1 MTAGRTRRRAVGRAL
16 TIAGSDS
23 GAGAGIQADLKTFAA
38 HGVYGAS
45 VVTALTAQS
54 TRGVHAILGVPPPFV
69 RAQLDAVLDDLGADA
84 VKTGMLLDPR
94 TVVTVALVLAAHGT
108 PPLVVDP
115 VMAAK
120 DGATLLSRRAVHAL
134 RARLLPLAMVVTP
147 NRDEAAAL
155 TGRRVRDRDDMER
168 AARELVVLGARAA
181 VVTGGGPAGEA
192 CDLLVVGDGRARW
205 LRARRIPGPPPH
217 GTGCTFS
224 AAIAAALAQG
234 ATIEDAVISAKRYTR
249 ACIRRARRLG
259 AGHPIL
265 GHFGKAW
272 CA

>member
-1 MTAGRTRRRAVGRAL
+1 MTARRARRRRLVRAL

-38 HGVYGAS
+38 HGVYGTS
-45 VVTALTAQS
+45 VVAALTAQS
-54 TRGVHAILGVPPPFV
+54 TRGVRAILGVPARFV

-94 TVVTVALVLAAHGT
+94 TVVTVAEALVAHGR

-115 VMAAK
+115 VITAK
-120 DGATLLSRRAVHAL
+120 DGATLLSRRAL
-134 RARLLPLAMVVTP
+134 RVLCSRLLPLATVVTP

-168 AARELVVLGARAA
+168 AARALVVLGARAA
-181 VVTGGGPAGEA
+181 VVTGGGTAREA
-192 CDLLVVGDGRARW
+192 CDLLLVGDRMRW
-205 LRARRIPGPPPH
+205 LRARRVPGAPAH

-224 AAIAAALAQG
+224 AAIAALLAQG
-234 ATIEDAVISAKRYTR
+234 ASIEEAVVGAKRYTR
-249 ACIRRARRLG
+249 RCIRRARRLG
-259 AGHPIL
+259 GGYPTL
-265 GHFGKAW
+265 GHFGAIGRG
-272 CA
+272 

>member
-1 MTAGRTRRRAVGRAL
+1 MRRARRVPRAL

-38 HGVYGAS
+38 HDVYGTS

-54 TRGVHAILGVPPPFV
+54 TRGVAGILAVPTRFV

-94 TVVTVALVLAAHGT
+94 TVVAVARALAAHGA

-115 VMAAK
+115 VIAAK
-120 DGATLLSRRAVHAL
+120 DGATLLTARALQML
-134 RARLLPLAMVVTP
+134 RACLLPLATVVTP
-147 NRDEAAAL
+147 NREEAAAL
-155 TGRRVRDRDDMER
+155 TGRRVRDRDEMER
-168 AARELVVLGARAA
+168 AARALVALGARAA
-181 VVTGGGPAGEA
+181 VVTGGGSRREA
-192 CDLLVVGDGRARW
+192 CDLLVVGTRARW
-205 LRARRIPGPPPH
+205 LRAPRVGGPAPH

-224 AAIAAALAQG
+224 AAITAGLARG
-234 ATIEDAVISAKRYTR
+234 ASIEEAVVGAKRYTR
-249 ACIRRARRLG
+249 ACIRRAQRLG

-265 GHFGKAW
+265 DHGART
-272 CA
+272 